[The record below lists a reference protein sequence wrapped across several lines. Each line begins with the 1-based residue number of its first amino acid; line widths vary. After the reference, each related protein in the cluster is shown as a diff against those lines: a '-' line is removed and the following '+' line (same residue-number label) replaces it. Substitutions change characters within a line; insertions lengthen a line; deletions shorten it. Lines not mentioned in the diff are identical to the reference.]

1 MARFE
6 GGCHCGRVRVAFES
20 RSPGTLTPRSCQCSF
35 CRRHGALNVSDP
47 AGFLAI
53 EAQAGAL
60 HRYRFGRKGID
71 MLLCAECGTYVAA
84 VAEIEGALF
93 ATLNLTGAGIRDL
106 ALGTAEPV
114 DYDNETDA
122 ARLARRRAK
131 WTPASL
137 TETAS
142 FDA

>member
-1 MARFE
+1 MARFD
-6 GGCHCGRVRVAFES
+6 GGCHCGRVRVAFETQ
-20 RSPGTLTPRSCQCSF
+20 SPEKLALRSCLCSF
-35 CRRHGALNVSDP
+35 CRRHGARNVSDP
-47 AGFLAI
+47 GGFLAI
-53 EAQAGAL
+53 GAPGGGF

-71 MLLCAECGTYVAA
+71 MLLCANCGTYVAA
-84 VAEIEGALF
+84 VAEIEGALY
-93 ATLNLTGAGIRDL
+93 ATLNLIGADIRGL
-106 ALGTAEPV
+106 VLGTVEPV

-142 FDA
+142 PDA